1 MDGLTNR
8 QREILEYMH
17 RRISEDGVLPSYREI
32 GDAMG
37 IRSTNGVSDHI
48 KGLLRKGYLVRRGG
62 AGKAALARSMALT
75 DLARAELGV
84 GSPLTPEPFG
94 EGEIVELG
102 VYGQVAAGALAL
114 QDEYREDTL
123 RVDRCMVPG
132 GGEVFALRVYGES
145 MINDGILPG
154 DFLFVQKR
162 RTVPNGEIAVVMVD
176 GESTVKR
183 FFREGDRIRLQPAND
198 RMEPIFVRAAEFRD
212 VNIIG
217 QVVGIYRRMH

>member
-1 MDGLTNR
+1 MDGLTKR

-17 RRISEDGVLPSYREI
+17 ERQTDDGVLPSYREI
-32 GDAMG
+32 GNRMG

-75 DLARAELGV
+75 DLALDELGALQPV
-84 GSPLTPEPFG
+84 PEPFG
-94 EGEIVELG
+94 DGDIVEIG
-102 VYGQVAAGALAL
+102 VYGQVAAGALNL
-114 QDEYREDTL
+114 HDEYREDTL
-123 RVDRCMVPG
+123 RVDSCMVPG
-132 GGEVFALRVYGES
+132 GAKVFALRVYGES

-162 RTVPNGEIAVVMVD
+162 RTVTNGEIAVVMVD

-183 FFREGDRIRLQPAND
+183 FFREADRIRLQPAND
-198 RMEPIFVRAAEFRD
+198 AMEPIYVAADEFRE

>member
-1 MDGLTNR
+1 MDGLTKR

-17 RRISEDGVLPSYREI
+17 QRVKDDGVLPSYREI
-32 GDAMG
+32 GDEMG

-75 DLARAELGV
+75 DQALEELGA
-84 GSPLTPEPFG
+84 LTQPATEPFG
-94 EGEIVELG
+94 DGEIVEIG
-102 VYGQVAAGALAL
+102 VYGQVAAGALSL
-114 QDEYREDTL
+114 HDEYREDTL
-123 RVDRCMVPG
+123 RVDSCMVPG
-132 GGEVFALRVYGES
+132 GAMVFALRVYGES

-162 RTVPNGEIAVVMVD
+162 RTVTNGEIAVVMVD

-183 FFREGDRIRLQPAND
+183 FFREPDRIRLQPAND
-198 RMEPIFVRAAEFRD
+198 SMKPIFVSAAEFRE